1 MASIGETLR
10 GARHNMK
17 ASLEDASRATKIKV
31 EVLEKLEADDFRP
44 LGAPMYVKGF
54 LKLYAEYL
62 GLDGRLIAET
72 YLTSQGGLRRQ
83 GLRLETQA
91 TLMEE
96 RQNELR
102 LPIGAVMAAVAG
114 ISLLLLVWWGVRQ
127 WQAHRA
133 APPKVVALP
142 RVNIDP
148 IYQIKTMPVAQT
160 LEP

>member
-17 ASLEDASRATKIKV
+17 ASLEDASRTTKIKV
-31 EVLEKLEADDFRP
+31 EVLEKMEADDLRA

-62 GLDGRLIAET
+62 GLDGKLIAET

-102 LPIGAVMAAVAG
+102 LPIGAVAAVVG
-114 ISLLLLVWWGVRQ
+114 GVSLLLLAWWSVRQ
-127 WQAHRA
+127 WQARRVE
-133 APPKVVALP
+133 PPKAVSLP
-142 RVNIDP
+142 HANLDP
-148 IYQIKTMPVAQT
+148 MYQPKTKPVAQT

>member
-17 ASLEDASRATKIKV
+17 ASLEDASRTTKIKV
-31 EVLEKLEADDFRP
+31 EVLEKMEADDLRA
-44 LGAPMYVKGF
+44 LGAPIYVKGF

-62 GLDGRLIAET
+62 GLDGKLIAET

-102 LPIGAVMAAVAG
+102 LPIEIG
-114 ISLLLLVWWGVRQ
+114 
-127 WQAHRA
+127 RA
-133 APPKVVALP
+133 SCRE
-142 RVNIDP
+142 RV
-148 IYQIKTMPVAQT
+148 
-160 LEP
+160 